1 MAGITASKMPFSGLK
16 KLLSEYEIASFPLL
30 FASVTFGKILSLLKI
45 QKPPLLGDSI
55 LTFFLLLSIVI

>member
-30 FASVTFGKILSLLKI
+30 FASVTFGKLF
-45 QKPPLLGDSI
+45 
-55 LTFFLLLSIVI
+55 TV